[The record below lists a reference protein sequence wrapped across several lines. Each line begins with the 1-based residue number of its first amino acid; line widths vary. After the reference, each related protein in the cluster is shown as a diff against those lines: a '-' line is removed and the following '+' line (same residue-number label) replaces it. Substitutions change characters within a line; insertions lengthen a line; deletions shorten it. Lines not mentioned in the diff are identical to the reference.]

1 MKGATTVSQGI
12 VRLFGVIQIV
22 TGLLFWTGNAL
33 ALVPLHM
40 LSGLLVVIGLWVL
53 AGIGA
58 RAAVGPA
65 RIVVA
70 VLWGLFVLV
79 FGLVQASIL
88 PGDLHWIIQVLH
100 LLVGLAALG
109 QAESI
114 AARIK
119 AYLAGGATRAA
130 VAV

>member
-70 VLWGLFVLV
+70 VLWGLFVVV
-79 FGLVQASIL
+79 FGLVQTSIL

-114 AARIK
+114 ATRIK
-119 AYLAGGATRAA
+119 AYLAGGATPA

>member
-70 VLWGLFVLV
+70 VLWGLFVVV

-114 AARIK
+114 GARIK
-119 AYLAGGATRAA
+119 AYLAGGATRT

>member
-22 TGLLFWTGNAL
+22 SGLLFWTGNAL

-53 AGIGA
+53 SGIGA
-58 RAAVGPA
+58 RAGVGPA
-65 RIVVA
+65 RLAVA
-70 VLWGLFVLV
+70 VLWGLFVAV
-79 FGLVQASIL
+79 FGLVQTAIL

-100 LLVGLAALG
+100 LLVGLAAMG
-109 QAESI
+109 QAETI
-114 AARIK
+114 GARIK
-119 AYLAGGATRAA
+119 AYLAGGATPA

>member
-1 MKGATTVSQGI
+1 MKGATTVFEGI

-33 ALVPLHM
+33 TLVPLHM

-58 RAAVGPA
+58 RAGVGPA
-65 RIVVA
+65 RLIVA
-70 VLWGLFVLV
+70 VLWGLFVVV
-79 FGLVQASIL
+79 FGLVQTSIL

-100 LLVGLAALG
+100 LLVGLAAMG
-109 QAESI
+109 QAETI

-119 AYLAGGATRAA
+119 AYLAGGATQA